1 MKGHPNMQQQP
12 ATTTNIT
19 TKNNDPMYSS
29 QKCNVGAGSSE
40 GLTVAN
46 AVQTFLLVT
55 ECALNLHTCM
65 YMRICVRVCVRHR

>member
-1 MKGHPNMQQQP
+1 
-12 ATTTNIT
+12 
-19 TKNNDPMYSS
+19 MYSS